1 MNCNRTIFIS
11 GLLGLVALPALAA
24 RPPVRKDPAKQAE
37 IEASIP
43 VCTGE
48 ADCAVKWE
56 AAQLWAVHN
65 AGFKLQTITN
75 VLLETYAPAY
85 AAAGVTND
93 LEDVG
98 RIFVKITKEPLGNG
112 SYRIVPII
120 SCLAR
125 FRPFGGASGQDECL
139 TQDQTL
145 DFNRTVAAAH
155 AAAPSTSVAGGVG
168 ICPAKVV
175 ERLKQRGFADQA
187 ISEVCAD

>member
-1 MNCNRTIFIS
+1 MNCHRMLAIS

-24 RPPVRKDPAKQAE
+24 RTPIKKDPAKQVE
-37 IEASIP
+37 IEALIP
-43 VCTGE
+43 VCKGE
-48 ADCAVKWE
+48 ADCAAKWE
-56 AAQLWAVHN
+56 AEQLWLVHN
-65 AGFKLQTITN
+65 AGFKLQTVTN

-98 RIFVKITKEPLGNG
+98 RIFVKITKEPLGDG

-125 FRPFGGASGQDECL
+125 FRPFGGQDECL

-155 AAAPSTSVAGGVG
+155 AATPSTSAVGGVG

-175 ERLKQRGFADQA
+175 DRLKQRGFADQA